1 MFYIKIRFDYYDPP
15 VDIYL
20 QNGFFSFEVPS
31 VNFHRHVYA
40 ECHYI
45 ICGKYEF
52 NVNGSV
58 FTVGEN
64 TAVII
69 NPGVFH
75 SFRKVIPEGK
85 RIVFQMNC
93 PGISGISQESDYSV
107 KKKEFALTEK
117 LEHEIS
123 LFNQNHRC
131 SMLTEYLR
139 LFFYDVIIGENN
151 ITLNFRHD
159 RKLHIYEIIS
169 NFHNTDLKLEDI
181 AGELHLSPRQTSR
194 VLYEYFGMSFSDM
207 LTETRLAD
215 AKYQIEHTDAALTD
229 IALSAGFQSY
239 NGFWKAFRK
248 KYGVTPNQLRRR
260 KGCVCG
266 RQL

>member
-1 MFYIKIRFDYYDPP
+1 MQYADRISAP
-15 VDIYL
+15 V
-20 QNGFFSFEVPS
+20 
-31 VNFHRHVYA
+31 
-40 ECHYI
+40 
-45 ICGKYEF
+45 
-52 NVNGSV
+52 
-58 FTVGEN
+58 
-64 TAVII
+64 
-69 NPGVFH
+69 
-75 SFRKVIPEGK
+75 
-85 RIVFQMNC
+85 
-93 PGISGISQESDYSV
+93 
-107 KKKEFALTEK
+107 
-117 LEHEIS
+117 
-123 LFNQNHRC
+123 
-131 SMLTEYLR
+131 
-139 LFFYDVIIGENN
+139 FYDVIIGENN

-266 RQL
+266 R

>member
-1 MFYIKIRFDYYDPP
+1 MLISFLRTIILYLLLIASIRLMGKRQLGEMEPTELVVTMLVANLAAVPMQESGIPLLAGAVPILVVLAMELLLSVLSYHSIKFRRL
-15 VDIYL
+15 V
-20 QNGFFSFEVPS
+20 
-31 VNFHRHVYA
+31 
-40 ECHYI
+40 
-45 ICGKYEF
+45 CGKPVILIE
-52 NVNGSV
+52 NG
-58 FTVGEN
+58 
-64 TAVII
+64 
-69 NPGVFH
+69 
-75 SFRKVIPEGK
+75 
-85 RIVFQMNC
+85 
-93 PGISGISQESDYSV
+93 
-107 KKKEFALTEK
+107 K
-117 LEHEIS
+117 LIQRNLQKTRVTPDE
-123 LFNQNHRC
+123 
-131 SMLTEYLR
+131 LTEYLR

-181 AGELHLSPRQTSR
+181 AGELHLSPHQPSR

-260 KGCVCG
+260 KGCES
-266 RQL
+266 